1 MLFQEKTG
9 RWRVPTA
16 FPRQRVGTRNKPV
29 MSWIPDRFWEVIYLN
44 IYTLLLKE
52 IFKMIRELYINNFK
66 SLLNFRVEL
75 SKFVCIIGM
84 NGAGKSTLL
93 QAIDFITQIFKGDL
107 KTWLQAREWQ
117 SQDLLSDRSSPSHK
131 IFEVKLQFES
141 TRYTCYGEFNLNKLT
156 CTKEKI
162 INETSG
168 DILFEVVNR
177 SYRIG
182 NHAKKSIE
190 FKYQGSAL
198 SALFED
204 ALTPELLQIRS
215 FL

>member
-1 MLFQEKTG
+1 
-9 RWRVPTA
+9 
-16 FPRQRVGTRNKPV
+16 
-29 MSWIPDRFWEVIYLN
+29 
-44 IYTLLLKE
+44 
-52 IFKMIRELYINNFK
+52 MIRELYINNFK

-84 NGAGKSTLL
+84 NGTGKSTLL

-117 SQDLLSDRSSPSHK
+117 SQDLLSDRASPSHK

-141 TRYTCYGEFNLNKLT
+141 TRYACYGEFNLNKLT

-182 NHAKKSIE
+182 NHARKSIE

-198 SALFED
+198 SALFSRSHALAWECSRD
-204 ALTPELLQIRS
+204 APASRSSSLKERRDENSYLTSTLVRRKCEKTRKS
-215 FL
+215 VYF